1 MIKKEVNMK
10 KVKAFI
16 ERGNDGTYGVYV
28 DLEDNTLNYGIHGD
42 GNTVNEAIEDFKA
55 GYLEMKDVYKE
66 EGIHFVEAEF
76 EFIYDTAS
84 FLNYYTNYFSLA
96 GLSRMTGIHQGQL
109 SHYVN
114 GTRNPSKQTIQKID
128 NSIHAFAKNLSQVQ
142 FV

>member
-1 MIKKEVNMK
+1 MN

-28 DLEDNTLNYGIHGD
+28 DLEDNTLNYGIIGD
-42 GNTVNEAIEDFKA
+42 GNTVDEAIADFYLCYED
-55 GYLEMKDVYKE
+55 MKESYKKDNQY
-66 EGIHFVEAEF
+66 FQEAVF
-76 EFIYDTAS
+76 EFHYDTAS
-84 FLNYYTNYFSLA
+84 FLQYYTTYFSLA
-96 GLSRMTGIHQGQL
+96 GLSRLTGIHQGQL

-128 NSIHAFAKNLSQVQ
+128 NSIHSFARNLNQVQ

>member
-1 MIKKEVNMK
+1 MNN
-10 KVKAFI
+10 VKAFI

-28 DLEDNTLNYGIHGD
+28 DLEDDTLNYGIHGD
-42 GNTVNEAIEDFKA
+42 GNTVNEAIENFKA
-55 GYLEMKDVYKE
+55 SYLEMKEVYKE
-66 EGIHFVEAEF
+66 EEMHFVEAEF
-76 EFIYDTAS
+76 EFHYDTAS

-128 NSIHAFAKNLSQVQ
+128 NSIHSFAKNLNQVL

>member
-1 MIKKEVNMK
+1 MN

-42 GNTVNEAIEDFKA
+42 GKTVSEAIEDFKA
-55 GYLEMKDVYKE
+55 GYLEMKELHKR
-66 EGIHFVEAEF
+66 EGLNFAEAAF
-76 EFIYDTAS
+76 EFHYDTAS
-84 FLNYYTNYFSLA
+84 FLNFYTNYFSLA

-109 SHYVN
+109 SHYIN
-114 GTRNPSKQTIQKID
+114 GTRNPSKQTILKID
-128 NSIHAFAKNLSQVQ
+128 HSIHSFAKHLNQVQ

>member
-1 MIKKEVNMK
+1 MN

-28 DLEDNTLNYGIHGD
+28 DLEDNMLNYGIHGD
-42 GNTVNEAIEDFKA
+42 GNTVNEAIEDFKNT
-55 GYLEMKDVYKE
+55 YLEMKKVYKE
-66 EGIHFVEAEF
+66 EGKYFIEAEF
-76 EFIYDTAS
+76 EFHYDTAS

-114 GTRNPSKQTIQKID
+114 GTRNPSKQTVQKIN
-128 NSIHAFAKNLSQVQ
+128 NSIHEFAKNLCQTQ